1 MTIRDFPITFPL
13 RGLSENVSYDG
24 QPPSTTRSGKNVRS
38 MDCRTGRVRGAQ
50 RPGTSKWID
59 AVVSG
64 AGNPVIDLNQ
74 LVTDDR
80 QLTYSV
86 SATGGLPPNIETVWE
101 VAVPGP
107 ASTSLYGTGLGNP
120 IFDAETGSDGNV
132 YCVGLN
138 NAFFILSPSGA
149 ILQNVSVPVISGD
162 LRRITVDD
170 LLNVYVSIAAG
181 GTQADARVWKY
192 KPNLSTGIYELD
204 WTLSLVKATSTGA
217 GTTVCYGTFLHA
229 RGGDLY
235 VAVQDETAS
244 EGEVHVY
251 TGISASAAP
260 ASASVSFGLL
270 NQPGGYDEHPRCLA
284 VNEQGDIF
292 VTWHENVGAGTD
304 NQGISKFNAN
314 GDLLAGVSTK
324 DVSGIGSGTGTGG
337 MGMAIALTADGNFYT
352 MGEKFS
358 GGDAAYVRY
367 WSDIGTT
374 TPTTGNDFTAI
385 WANTDSSSAFILLNV
400 EHYLRIAVDSSDNV
414 YVPWPTYVSPGEIRV
429 LDTGGNELALIT
441 TGDTSEALATTC
453 IVLSNVRPDYGDDAV
468 LVDEFLYAFG
478 VYKSYDISGLGPSA
492 HTAIASSTNTSP
504 IVVTLSLAN
513 QFVEGDDVFVD
524 AHLVNTAANGRWKV
538 GTVTSTTVF
547 ELAGSHGNGIGI
559 NTGDAYPLA
568 AGFKARLLDVTVTSG
583 SHRTH
588 KTFAVANGNIMEGD
602 AGAGTWTAVSGGAA
616 ALDSTGEFIQS
627 TSLFGNMFWV
637 DGKVAK
643 TYSDKTDVVT
653 DFIATAGEVPERC
666 KLISTYRGRLVMA
679 RPADDGSDWFMSKI
693 GDPFNW
699 DFGNAIVTQS
709 VRSAVVGSSSDAGK
723 VQDIIN
729 GLIPWNDDLFFF
741 MGDHTIWRLTG
752 DPLSAS
758 GEIDN
763 VSQTIGMAFGASW
776 ARDPNG
782 ILYFF
787 STEGGVYR
795 MPPTGLPERISVQW
809 IERRLSDVDLTARNA
824 RLQWDYRREGLQIF
838 LTARTGTS
846 TAAQEHYFWEQKTGS
861 WWPEDRAAT
870 AGSAPTR
877 PHEPRSVMSLDGDS
891 PDDRRFLIGCEDG
904 YVRFVDEDQRDD
916 DGTAINSTVLLGPFT
931 AKGFERQIRMISM
944 RVTLASNEGGCNWK
958 LYATDEAGVLGPVR
972 SQGRFE
978 PGRSPQIL
986 GARIQAEYFYIELQD
1001 FTVSQHWAFE
1011 SGNMRLARAGRRR

>member
-64 AGNPVIDLNQ
+64 AGNPVLDMNQ

-86 SATGGLPPNIETVWE
+86 FATANIETVWE

-107 ASTSLYGTGLGNP
+107 ATTGPLGYP
-120 IFDAETGSDGNV
+120 IYDAETGPDGNI
-132 YCVGLN
+132 YCVGTANL
-138 NAFFILSPSGA
+138 FFIVSPSGA
-149 ILQNVSVPVISGD
+149 ILQSVTVPVLSGD

-170 LLNVYVSIAAG
+170 RLNVYVSIAAG

-192 KPNLSTGIYELD
+192 KPNLGTGIYELD
-204 WTLSLVKATSTGA
+204 WTLSLVKETGTGA
-217 GTTVCYGTFLHA
+217 GTEVCYGTFLHA
-229 RGGDLY
+229 RGTDLY
-235 VAVQDETAS
+235 VAVDDGTNSQ
-244 EGEVHVY
+244 GEVHVY
-251 TGISASAAP
+251 TGVSASSAP
-260 ASASVSFGLL
+260 VAPTTSFAIEDDAGTQL
-270 NQPGGYDEHPRCLA
+270 DHPRCLA

-292 VTWHENVGAGTD
+292 VTWHQFAGLTTQ
-304 NQGISKFNAN
+304 NQGVGKYDPN
-314 GDLLAGVSTK
+314 GTLLACVSTA
-324 DVSGIGSGTGTGG
+324 DASGIGNTAGG
-337 MGMAIALTADGNFYT
+337 MGMAIALTSDGNFYT
-352 MGEKFS
+352 MGVVKS
-358 GGDAAYVRY
+358 GGVGSVWANY
-367 WSDIGTT
+367 WVDDGVKGP
-374 TPTTGNDFTAI
+374 TPTNDFTHVWSEGESLI
-385 WANTDSSSAFILLNV
+385 AFTGT
-400 EHYLRIAVDSSDNV
+400 EHYFRIAVDSSNNV
-414 YVPWPTYVSPGEIRV
+414 YLPYPSNNTNDGAEIA
-429 LDTGGNELALIT
+429 GY
-441 TGDTSEALATTC
+441 DTSGTQLFALDMGAHPNALMTNC
-453 IVLSNVRPDYGDDAV
+453 IVLSNVRPEYGDDAV
-468 LVDEFLYAFG
+468 TVDEFFYAFG
-478 VYKSYDISGLGPSA
+478 KYRSVLAVGLPTVS
-492 HTAIASSTNTSP
+492 SSTNASP
-504 IVVTLSLAN
+504 IVVTVSTAGLNIA
-513 QFVEGDDVFVD
+513 EGDDVYIEGHD
-524 AHLVNTAANGRWKV
+524 NLGANGRWKV
-538 GTVTSTTVF
+538 GTVTSSTVF
-547 ELAGSHGNGIGI
+547 ELAGSHGTSVGTPSGNIA
-559 NTGDAYPLA
+559 TLA
-568 AGFKARLLDVTVTSG
+568 AGFKARVLDSTITSG
-583 SHRTH
+583 SHRSH
-588 KTFAVANGNIMEGD
+588 KTFAVANGNILEANVSG
-602 AGAGTWTAVSGGAA
+602 GTWDAVSGGTA

-699 DFGNAIVTQS
+699 DFGNAILTQS